1 MQEKSKKR
9 RMKALTLEESFLQLD
24 ELIGKLEDGNVPI
37 SEAFKMYKDGI
48 KLVEN
53 CNQQLDKVEKEI
65 IVLNKTEVG
74 SDEF

>member
-1 MQEKSKKR
+1 
-9 RMKALTLEESFLQLD
+9 MKALTLEESFLQLD
-24 ELIGKLEDGNVPI
+24 ELIEKLEDGNVPI
-37 SEAFKMYKDGI
+37 SEAFKRYKDGI

>member
-1 MQEKSKKR
+1 
-9 RMKALTLEESFLQLD
+9 MKALTLEESFLQLD
-24 ELIGKLEDGNVPI
+24 ELIGKLEYGNVPI

-48 KLVEN
+48 NLVEN
-53 CNQQLDKVEKEI
+53 CNQQLDKVEKER